1 MSMFD
6 SGNAQPAKKPG
17 RTRRIIARSAFSLL
31 ILGGLAASFVQL
43 PYVIERPGPAYNV
56 FAVNGNTP
64 VIEIS
69 GKKTYATDSTLN
81 IMTVNVMGQPGSGP
95 SAFQLLAAYFDKAS
109 SITPMDQV
117 YAPDTS
123 SAEVN
128 QANQIMMN
136 SSQQDA
142 IAAALHQLKIPFT
155 SKISVALVSKK
166 TPADGVFKV
175 GDEILAVDGH
185 DINSFAQ
192 LTSLIQNWDA
202 RTPLAIKFSRDG
214 KVLDT
219 AISPVMKSGHYRIG
233 VYVDVKNNFPF
244 KVKLNL
250 AGVGGPSGG
259 MIFALGIY
267 DKLTTGSLAGSDNIS
282 GTGTID
288 AEGNVGPI
296 GGIRQKMYT
305 ALRAGSTWFLA
316 PGSNCDEVVDHIP
329 DGLHVTKVST
339 LTDAIKALEVISSG
353 GDTASLPICTK

>member
-1 MSMFD
+1 MFD
-6 SGNAQPAKKPG
+6 SGNAQSAKKSG
-17 RTRRIIARSAFSLL
+17 RSRRIIARSAFSLI

-43 PYVIERPGPAYNV
+43 PFVIERPGPAYNV
-56 FAVNGNTP
+56 LAVNGNTP

-69 GKKTYATDSTLN
+69 GKKTYVTDSTLN

-95 SAFQLLAAYFDKAS
+95 SAFQLLTAYFDKAS

-128 QANQIMMN
+128 TANQIMMA

-155 SKISVALVSKK
+155 SKISVALVSKN

-175 GDEILAVDGH
+175 GDEILALDGH

-192 LTSLIQNWDA
+192 LTSLIQKWDA
-202 RTPLAIKFSRDG
+202 NTPLAIKFSRDG

-267 DKLTTGSLAGSDNIS
+267 DKLTPGSLAGSDNIS

-288 AEGNVGPI
+288 AQGNVGPI

-316 PGSNCDEVVDHIP
+316 PDSNCDELVGHIP

-353 GDTASLPICTK
+353 GDTASLPACTK

>member
-1 MSMFD
+1 MFD
-6 SGNAQPAKKPG
+6 SGNAQSANKSG
-17 RTRRIIARSAFSLL
+17 RSRRIIARSAFSLI

-43 PYVIERPGPAYNV
+43 PFVIERPGPAYNV

-69 GKKTYATDSTLN
+69 GKKTYVTDSTLN

-95 SAFQLLAAYFDKAS
+95 SAFQLLTAYFDKAS

-128 QANQIMMN
+128 TANQIMMA

-175 GDEILAVDGH
+175 GDEILALDGH

-202 RTPLAIKFSRDG
+202 KTPLAIKFSRDG

-267 DKLTTGSLAGSDNIS
+267 DKLTPGSLAGSDNIS

-288 AEGNVGPI
+288 AQGNVGPI

-316 PGSNCDEVVDHIP
+316 PDSNCDEVVGHIP

-353 GDTASLPICTK
+353 GDTASLPACTK

>member
-6 SGNAQPAKKPG
+6 SGNAQQEKRAG
-17 RTRRIIARSAFSLL
+17 RTKRIIARSALSLL
-31 ILGGLAASFVQL
+31 LLGAIASAFVQL
-43 PYVIERPGPAYNV
+43 PFVIERPGPAFNV
-56 FAVNGNTP
+56 LGFSSGTP
-64 VIEIS
+64 VIEIT
-69 GKKTYATDSTLN
+69 GQKTYATDSALN
-81 IMTVNVMGQPGSGP
+81 IMTVNVIGQPGDGP
-95 SAFQLLAAYFDKAS
+95 SIYQVIAAYFDKSS

-128 QANQIMMN
+128 QANQIMMT

-142 IAAALHQLKIPFT
+142 IAAALHELKVPFT
-155 SKISVALVSKK
+155 SKLSVALVSKK
-166 TPADGVFKV
+166 TPSDGVFKV
-175 GDEILAVDGH
+175 GDQILSVDGQI
-185 DINSFAQ
+185 INSFAQ
-192 LTSLIQNWDA
+192 LTNLIQNWDA
-202 RTPLAIKFSRDG
+202 KAPLAIKFSRGG
-214 KVLDT
+214 KVIDT

-233 VYVDVKNNFPF
+233 IYVAVKNNFPF

-267 DKLTTGSLAGSDNIS
+267 DKLTPGSLAGNQNIS

-288 AEGNVGPI
+288 ADGNVGPI

-316 PGSNCDEVVDHIP
+316 PDTNCNEVVGHIP

-339 LTDAIKALEVISSG
+339 LTDAINALKVISSG